1 MKLTRAMTMA
11 EGASE
16 PRLMMVGAVGG
27 CRPTGMCPI
36 TCTFCR
42 RAAPHVRHYRSAQA
56 RRIQAATGI
65 GLSAPNGAR
74 TALTRLGIAACP
86 Q

>member
-1 MKLTRAMTMA
+1 MQASTCTAAQRRVNATFTWEERMKLTRAMTMA

-27 CRPTGMCPI
+27 RRPTGMRPI

-42 RAAPHVRHYRSAQA
+42 RAAPR
-56 RRIQAATGI
+56 
-65 GLSAPNGAR
+65 GAR
-74 TALTRLGIAACP
+74 QPLRKLSRQALRKDK
-86 Q
+86 